1 MKKIKLPGLQPWQS
15 DAFDKIRLMKNSGQ
29 TCVIKSPRQIGK
41 TFFLKYVLLYYAL
54 TYPNTVSILLEP
66 VSYMSRRIH
75 RELNKALKSTK
86 LIESSNLTDG
96 FMIFKNGSEIHF
108 RSAEQGENL
117 RGATVSGIFV
127 LDESSFI
134 TDEIFEITMPYC
146 NVYRAPKLLVST
158 PLFKDGF
165 FYNEFTDGEN
175 LTFDWNREKYDFSEF
190 LSPEDYERYEKKY
203 TKQKFNTEILG
214 EFIDSFSTVFGDFKK
229 CICVPVDM
237 TPVYGGLDWGAGRGN
252 DETALTLLNKYGQI
266 VYRWATAD
274 DDPNTQIKQIASI
287 LNTFSSLK
295 YVGVEL
301 NSIGQVY
308 YSTLRRMVRNSSILY
323 TFDTTNGL
331 KRDMAESLILA
342 FEKGEIGI
350 DNDPILH
357 SQLAGFEIKKLK
369 KGYTY
374 GNDKDERHD
383 DRVLSL
389 MFAWHVMHLTSPFTI
404 SFSQNTSKNN
414 VNQQ

>member
-1 MKKIKLPGLQPWQS
+1 MKKIKLPELQAWQS
-15 DAFDKIRLMKNSGQ
+15 DAFDKIKLLKNSGQ

-54 TYPNTVSILLEP
+54 SFPNTVSVLLEP

-96 FMIFKNGSEIHF
+96 FLIFRNGSEIHF

-165 FYNEFTDGEN
+165 FYNEFTDSDN
-175 LTFDWNREKYDFSEF
+175 ITFDWNRNIYDFSAF
-190 LSPEDYERYEKKY
+190 LSQEDYERYEKKY

-214 EFIDSFSTVFGDFKK
+214 EFIDSFSTVFGDFKR
-229 CICVPVDM
+229 CICTPQDM

-252 DETALTLLNKYGQI
+252 DESCLTLLNKDGQI

-274 DDPNTQIKQIASI
+274 DDPNVQLKQLASI
-287 LNTFSSLK
+287 INSMPTLK
-295 YVGVEL
+295 YVGIEL
-301 NSIGQVY
+301 NSIGNVY
-308 YSTLRRMVRNSSILY
+308 YSTLRKMIRNTSILY
-323 TFDTTNGL
+323 TFDTVNDI
-331 KRDMAESLILA
+331 KREMTENLILA
-342 FEKGEIGI
+342 FENREVGI
-350 DNDPILH
+350 DNDPMLH
-357 SQLAGFEIKKLK
+357 AQLAGFEIKKLK

-374 GNDKDERHD
+374 GNDKDKTHD

-389 MFAWHVMHLTSPFTI
+389 IFAWHVMHLTA
-404 SFSQNTSKNN
+404 SFSIAFPKK
-414 VNQQ
+414 